1 MNTGIKNTGYTSTS
15 AIFDTTAIE
24 SPFYETS
31 SIRGTL
37 IDEMKNDVL
46 IVGNSFCSEKEFPI
60 NEDSEKIER
69 I

>member
-1 MNTGIKNTGYTSTS
+1 METGIKNTGYTSTS

-37 IDEMKNDVL
+37 IEEMKNNTL
-46 IVGNSFCSEKEFPI
+46 IVDEPVYVEKEVLNI
-60 NEDSEKIER
+60 EENETVE
-69 I
+69 

>member
-1 MNTGIKNTGYTSTS
+1 METEIKNTGYTSTL

-37 IDEMKNDVL
+37 IEGMKNNTL
-46 IVGNSFCSEKEFPI
+46 IVDKPVYIEKEVLKI
-60 NEDSEKIER
+60 KENETVE
-69 I
+69 